1 MYNRKLAKLLKHS
14 YKILAVILI
23 LLAGGLL
30 LIPQYEQHE
39 GIDPDSL
46 LANAISPERYISS
59 DELAH
64 KIISE
69 DPSVL
74 VIDVRDSARFNA
86 YSIPG
91 AIHIPL
97 REILKEE
104 NEAYFSTNAYEIVL
118 CSDDNFYA
126 DQAWIL
132 LNRLGNKNLRVLE
145 GGMQSWFNSVINPP
159 VPEESMSA
167 SAHELYSFRK
177 SASMYFGVAYPDE
190 IESAPPPPPVQSTKP
205 KVVTPVKK
213 KKKKM
218 PEGGC

>member
-1 MYNRKLAKLLKHS
+1 MYNRKLAKLLTHS
-14 YKILAVILI
+14 YQILAVILI

-30 LIPQYEQHE
+30 LLPNYEKHE
-39 GIDPDSL
+39 GIEPESL

-64 KIISE
+64 KIISG
-69 DPSVL
+69 DPSIL
-74 VIDVRDSARFNA
+74 VIDVRDSERFES

-91 AIHIPL
+91 AINIPL
-97 REILKEE
+97 EDILDEE
-104 NEAYFSTNAYEIVL
+104 NEEYLDQAAYEIVL

-132 LNRLGNKNLRVLE
+132 CNRLGYKNLRVLQ
-145 GGMQSWFNSVINPP
+145 GGMQDWFNSVINPP
-159 VPEESMSA
+159 QPDEKMPNSE
-167 SAHELYSFRK
+167 HELYSFRK
-177 SASMYFGVAYPDE
+177 SASMFFGVAYEDE
-190 IESAPPPPPVQSTKP
+190 VKATPPAPKPSPKP
-205 KVVTPVKK
+205 KTVAPVKK

>member
-1 MYNRKLAKLLKHS
+1 MYNRKLAKILTHS

-30 LIPQYEQHE
+30 LLPTYEKHE
-39 GIDPDSL
+39 GIDPESL
-46 LANAISPERYISS
+46 LANAISPERYITA

-69 DPSVL
+69 DPTVL
-74 VIDVRDSARFNA
+74 VIDVRDSVRFGS

-91 AIHIPL
+91 AINIPL
-97 REILKEE
+97 KNILDEE
-104 NEAYFSTNAYEIVL
+104 NEGYLDQSAYEIVL

-132 LNRLGNKNLRVLE
+132 CNRLGYKNLRVLQ
-145 GGMQSWFNSVINPP
+145 GGMRDWFNSVINPP
-159 VPEESMSA
+159 VPDEKMPNSE
-167 SAHELYSFRK
+167 HELYSFRK
-177 SASMYFGVAYPDE
+177 SASMFFGVVYEDQVKAT
-190 IESAPPPPPVQSTKP
+190 PPPAKPSPKP
-205 KVVTPVKK
+205 KTVTPVKK

>member
-1 MYNRKLAKLLKHS
+1 MYNRKLAKILTHS

-30 LIPQYEQHE
+30 LLPGYEKHE
-39 GIDPDSL
+39 GIEPEAL

-64 KIISE
+64 KIISG

-74 VIDVRDSARFNA
+74 VIDVRDPARFA
-86 YSIPG
+86 SYSIPG
-91 AIHIPL
+91 AINIPM
-97 REILKEE
+97 EDILDEE
-104 NEAYFSTNAYEIVL
+104 NEGYLDQSAYEIVL

-132 LNRLGNKNLRVLE
+132 CNRLGYKNLRVLE
-145 GGMQSWFNSVINPP
+145 GGMNDWFNSVINPP
-159 VPEESMSA
+159 EPDENMPNSE
-167 SAHELYSFRK
+167 HELYSFRK
-177 SASMYFGVAYPDE
+177 SASMFFGVAYEDE
-190 IESAPPPPPVQSTKP
+190 VKAAPAPTKP
-205 KVVTPVKK
+205 SPQPKTVAPVKK

>member
-1 MYNRKLAKLLKHS
+1 MYNRKLAKLLTHS
-14 YKILAVILI
+14 YQILAVILI

-30 LIPQYEQHE
+30 LLPSYEKHE
-39 GIDPDSL
+39 GIEPESL

-64 KIISE
+64 KIISG
-69 DPSVL
+69 DPSIL
-74 VIDVRDSARFNA
+74 VIDVRDSERFES

-91 AIHIPL
+91 AINIPL
-97 REILKEE
+97 EDILDEE
-104 NEAYFSTNAYEIVL
+104 NEEYLDQAAYEIVL

-132 LNRLGNKNLRVLE
+132 CNRLGYKNLRVLQ
-145 GGMQSWFNSVINPP
+145 GGMQDWFNSVINPP
-159 VPEESMSA
+159 QPDEKMPNSE
-167 SAHELYSFRK
+167 HELYSFRK
-177 SASMYFGVAYPDE
+177 SASMFFGVAYEDE
-190 IESAPPPPPVQSTKP
+190 VKATPPAPKPSPKP
-205 KVVTPVKK
+205 KTVAPVKK

>member
-1 MYNRKLAKLLKHS
+1 MYNRKLAKLLTHS

-30 LIPQYEQHE
+30 LIPQYEKHE
-39 GIDPDSL
+39 GTDPDTL
-46 LANAISPERYISS
+46 LANAISPERYISA

-64 KIISE
+64 KLISE
-69 DPSVL
+69 DPSIV
-74 VIDVRDSARFNA
+74 VIDVRDSLRFSA

-91 AIHIPL
+91 AMHIPL
-97 REILKEE
+97 REILNEE
-104 NEAYFSTNAYEIVL
+104 HQAYFETNAYEIVL
-118 CSDDNFYA
+118 CSDDSFYA

-145 GGMQSWFNSVINPP
+145 GGMHSWFHSVINPP
-159 VPEESMSA
+159 VPDESLPA

-190 IESAPPPPPVQSTKP
+190 IESIPPSPVQSPKP
-205 KVVTPVKK
+205 KVVAPVKK